1 MRPTFV
7 LIHFTHNA
15 INGSHIDRHFGGH
28 LDRHL
33 DRHFGGHL
41 GRYFGGYFGSQLEI
55 LCKPPKTEDA

>member
-28 LDRHL
+28 F

-41 GRYFGGYFGSQLEI
+41 GRHLGRYFGSQLEI

>member
-28 LDRHL
+28 LDRH
-33 DRHFGGHL
+33 FGGHL
-41 GRYFGGYFGSQLEI
+41 GRHLGGYFGSQLEI

>member
-28 LDRHL
+28 LDRH
-33 DRHFGGHL
+33 FGGHL
-41 GRYFGGYFGSQLEI
+41 GRYFGGYFGSKLEI

>member
-28 LDRHL
+28 LGR
-33 DRHFGGHL
+33 HL

>member
-28 LDRHL
+28 LDRH
-33 DRHFGGHL
+33 FGRHL

>member
-28 LDRHL
+28 IG
-33 DRHFGGHL
+33 RHFGGHL
-41 GRYFGGYFGSQLEI
+41 GRYFGGYFGSHLEI

>member
-33 DRHFGGHL
+33 GGHL

>member
-15 INGSHIDRHFGGH
+15 INGSHIDRHFGG
-28 LDRHL
+28 HL